1 MNNSSLAN
9 KCFWLIIK
17 FSAVKCEPH
26 SKQNQTDPSEFY
38 WNLDS

>member
-26 SKQNQTDPSEFY
+26 SKNRIRQIPVNFTGI
-38 WNLDS
+38 